1 MRKYLFLAVTAAM
14 LLWPTDTGAAAA
26 AYKGDVPPFCASSVQ
41 ETKEELYRQLF
52 ITLLFPHVEK
62 AIRDY
67 YDEYMKYLPGEAPWA
82 YDFTRFEKTPNKNY
96 EYTVTMEVRPYVG
109 PHLSVGKD
117 RMTFEIGLG
126 GVALQKYEHLESHEL
141 PSHYQDIW
149 IKPLPTP

>member
-1 MRKYLFLAVTAAM
+1 LFCFFRFLPWRGDGGTAADNSRTGGEKDEKVPVLAVTAAM

-67 YDEYMKYLPGEAPWA
+67 YDEYMKYLPGEAP
-82 YDFTRFEKTPNKNY
+82 
-96 EYTVTMEVRPYVG
+96 G
-109 PHLSVGKD
+109 
-117 RMTFEIGLG
+117 RMT
-126 GVALQKYEHLESHEL
+126 L
-141 PSHYQDIW
+141 PV
-149 IKPLPTP
+149 